1 MVELD
6 LPGALVTSDGRT
18 VLNPRYVERVQMD
31 ERWQGD
37 GEAQFRVLAYTND
50 DDRGCFPLTSWTGE
64 ADALSVL
71 RYAGSVISLA

>member
-31 ERWQGD
+31 ERWQGN
-37 GEAQFRVLAYTND
+37 GEAQFRVLAYTTMMTAAAS
-50 DDRGCFPLTSWTGE
+50 R
-64 ADALSVL
+64 
-71 RYAGSVISLA
+71 